1 MDDTVQSL
9 ITAGVSPNTMRTYR
23 SALSRFLAFCRQSGL
38 TPFPL
43 TQVNLCRF
51 VAYLYNTHLAP
62 SSVRLYLSALR
73 FFHINLL
80 GTDPSLPDM
89 ARLHYTV
96 RGLSRLQPASNR
108 PTRLPITLDILET
121 LFRVWSA
128 ESPTYDR
135 VMLWAAC
142 SLGFFAFL
150 RAGEFT
156 VTSGTPHQTV
166 LAPSDIQVD
175 STSNPTYLTVNL
187 RTSKTDPFGQGCTLY
202 IGKTDSRTCP
212 VTAILAYLS
221 LRSSAAGPLFIHED
235 GTPLLRSE
243 LVSAVRSALT
253 SAGLEVSRF
262 TGHSFRIGAAT
273 SAALAGLPDSL
284 IQTLGRWKS
293 SSFLRYIRTPPQTLL
308 GISQRIMSSTQSP

>member
-1 MDDTVQSL
+1 
-9 ITAGVSPNTMRTYR
+9 MRSYR
-23 SALSRFLAFCRQSGL
+23 SALARFLAFCRLSAL

-43 TQVNLCRF
+43 SQVNLCRF
-51 VAYLYNTHLAP
+51 VAHLYNTHLAP

-73 FFHINLL
+73 FFQINLS
-80 GTDPSLPDM
+80 GVDPSLPDM
-89 ARLHYTV
+89 ARLHYAV
-96 RGLSRLQPASNR
+96 RGLSRLQLAGNR
-108 PTRLPITLDILET
+108 PTRLPITLEILET

-128 ESPTYDR
+128 ESPTYKR

-156 VTSGTPHQTV
+156 LTPGNSSQVV
-166 LAPSDIQVD
+166 LSPADIQVD
-175 STSNPTYLTVNL
+175 SISDPSYLTVTL
-187 RTSKTDPFGQGCTLY
+187 RRSKTDPFGQGCTLY

-212 VTAILAYLS
+212 VIAILAYLS
-221 LRSSAAGPLFIHED
+221 LRSSTAGPLFIHED
-235 GTPLLRSE
+235 GSPLTRSE
-243 LVSAVRSALT
+243 LVSEVRSALT

-284 IQTLGRWKS
+284 IQTLGRWRS

-308 GISQRIMSSTQSP
+308 GISQRITSNTQSS

>member
-1 MDDTVQSL
+1 
-9 ITAGVSPNTMRTYR
+9 MRAYR

-51 VAYLYNTHLAP
+51 VAHLYNIQLAS

-73 FFHINLL
+73 FFQINLS
-80 GTDPSLPDM
+80 GVDPSLPDM

-96 RGLSRLQPASNR
+96 RGLSRLQLAGDR

-121 LFRVWSA
+121 LFRVWSV
-128 ESPTYDR
+128 ESPTYER

-156 VTSGTPHQTV
+156 LTSNSSHQMV

-175 STSNPTYLTVNL
+175 STSNPTYLTVTL
-187 RTSKTDPFGQGCTLY
+187 RRSKTDPFGQGCTLY

-221 LRSSAAGPLFIHED
+221 LRSPAAGPCLFMRTALPFFDPNWSRRSDQPSH
-235 GTPLLRSE
+235 PLDWRCHDL
-243 LVSAVRSALT
+243 LVTVFGSVRP
-253 SAGLEVSRF
+253 R
-262 TGHSFRIGAAT
+262 
-273 SAALAGLPDSL
+273 
-284 IQTLGRWKS
+284 
-293 SSFLRYIRTPPQTLL
+293 LL
-308 GISQRIMSSTQSP
+308 H

>member
-1 MDDTVQSL
+1 
-9 ITAGVSPNTMRTYR
+9 MRTYR
-23 SALSRFLAFCRQSGL
+23 SALSRFLAFCRKSGL

-51 VAYLYNTHLAP
+51 VAHLYNVHLAP

-73 FFHINLL
+73 FFQLNLS
-80 GTDPSLPDM
+80 GVDPSLPDM

-96 RGLSRLQPASNR
+96 RGLCRLQTAGDH

-121 LFRVWSA
+121 LFRVWSV
-128 ESPTYDR
+128 ESPTYER
-135 VMLWAAC
+135 IMLWAAC

-156 VTSGTPHQTV
+156 LTSGSSHQTV
-166 LAPSDIQVD
+166 LSPSDVQVD
-175 STSNPTYLTVNL
+175 STNNPTYLTVTL
-187 RTSKTDPFGQGCTLY
+187 RRSKTDPFGHGCTLY
-202 IGKTDSRTCP
+202 IGKTDSRSCP

-221 LRSSAAGPLFIHED
+221 LRSSAAGPLFIHEN

-243 LVSAVRSALT
+243 LVSAVRSALSST
-253 SAGLEVSRF
+253 GLDVSRF

-273 SAALAGLPDSL
+273 SAALAGFPDSL

-293 SSFLRYIRTPPQTLL
+293 SSFPRYIRTPPQTLL
-308 GISQRIMSSTQSP
+308 GISQRIMSGIQSP

>member
-1 MDDTVQSL
+1 M
-9 ITAGVSPNTMRTYR
+9 
-23 SALSRFLAFCRQSGL
+23 
-38 TPFPL
+38 
-43 TQVNLCRF
+43 NLCRF
-51 VAYLYNTHLAP
+51 VAHLYNIQLAS

-73 FFHINLL
+73 FFQINLS
-80 GTDPSLPDM
+80 GVDPSLPDM

-96 RGLSRLQPASNR
+96 RGLSRLQLAGDR

-121 LFRVWSA
+121 LFRVWSV
-128 ESPTYDR
+128 ESPTYER

-156 VTSGTPHQTV
+156 LTSNSSHQMV

-175 STSNPTYLTVNL
+175 STSNPTYLTVTL
-187 RTSKTDPFGQGCTLY
+187 RRSKTDPFGQGCTLY

-221 LRSSAAGPLFIHED
+221 LRSPAAGPLFIHEN
-235 GTPLLRSE
+235 GAPLLRSE
-243 LVSAVRSALT
+243 PVSVVRSALS

-262 TGHSFRIGAAT
+262 TGHSFWIGAAT
-273 SAALAGLPDSL
+273 SSALAGLPDSL

-293 SSFLRYIRTPPQTLL
+293 SSFLHYIRTPPQTLL
-308 GISQRIMSSTQSP
+308 GISQRIMSGTQSP